1 MTEMHT
7 EETRPKKARF
17 SHVFDTIME
26 ISVSTLPLVLVVL
39 GIGMMSF
46 SPRKSSVPLFRSS
59 HEAQQFYAQNG
70 IRFSYQKPIV
80 LVRSA
85 CPTCATLT
93 GTLKELGIP
102 FEEHDIES
110 GQGAAA
116 LVQQAM
122 KVSGTQ
128 SLPQV
133 VIGDQLVNPAPHS
146 VKIALR
152 RLNK

>member
-1 MTEMHT
+1 MHAQ
-7 EETRPKKARF
+7 ETKPTRARF
-17 SHVFDTIME
+17 SHLFDTVME

-46 SPRKSSVPLFRSS
+46 SPRRSSVPLFRSS
-59 HEAQQFYAQNG
+59 QEAQQFYAQNG
-70 IRFSYQKPIV
+70 MRFSYEKPIV
-80 LVRSA
+80 LVAS
-85 CPTCATLT
+85 TCSTCSTLT

-102 FEEHDIES
+102 FEEHDVQTE
-110 GQGAAA
+110 QGAAA
-116 LVQQAM
+116 LIKQAI

-128 SLPQV
+128 TLPQV
-133 VIGDQLVNPAPHS
+133 VIGDHLVNPAPHS

>member
-1 MTEMHT
+1 VTEMHT
-7 EETRPKKARF
+7 EETKQKKARF
-17 SHVFDTIME
+17 SHLFDTIME

-59 HEAQQFYAQNG
+59 QEAQQFYAQNG
-70 IRFSYQKPIV
+70 MRFSYEKPII
-80 LVRSA
+80 LVAAA
-85 CPTCATLT
+85 CSTCSNLT

-110 GQGAAA
+110 EQGAAA

>member
-1 MTEMHT
+1 M
-7 EETRPKKARF
+7 
-17 SHVFDTIME
+17 
-26 ISVSTLPLVLVVL
+26 
-39 GIGMMSF
+39 
-46 SPRKSSVPLFRSS
+46 
-59 HEAQQFYAQNG
+59 
-70 IRFSYQKPIV
+70 RFSYEKPII
-80 LVRSA
+80 LVAAA
-85 CPTCATLT
+85 CSTCSNLT

-110 GQGAAA
+110 EQGAAA

>member
-7 EETRPKKARF
+7 EETKPKKARF
-17 SHVFDTIME
+17 SHAFDTIME

-59 HEAQQFYAQNG
+59 QEAQQFYAQNG
-70 IRFSYQKPIV
+70 MRFSYDKPII
-80 LVRSA
+80 LVASA
-85 CPTCATLT
+85 CPTCSTLT

-110 GQGAAA
+110 ERGAAA
-116 LVQQAM
+116 LVQQAI

-133 VIGDQLVNPAPHS
+133 VIGDQLVNPSPHS

-152 RLNK
+152 RLSK